1 MRYGPFCPIFL
12 SSILQILEGLHYAF
26 TIPHWSIAFGTK
38 NCAQRKISLQQAGC
52 SSELPISTSSSG
64 NEGRKNFPSLQ
75 YGVHYW
81 NPFSYVLLFSMNWW
95 HNILESC
102 ICLLMIVHDWWQD
115 IVNFDTFKGL
125 LTEEEQSQLM
135 KFVSSVDLASI
146 PDRWVLLILWS
157 VTVFGHSTP

>member
-12 SSILQILEGLHYAF
+12 FSILLILEGLHYAF

-64 NEGRKNFPSLQ
+64 NEGRKIFPSLQ
-75 YGVHYW
+75 YG
-81 NPFSYVLLFSMNWW
+81 YVLLFSMNWW

-102 ICLLMIVHDWWQD
+102 TILESCICLLMIVYDWWQD
-115 IVNFDTFKGL
+115 IVNFDTFMGL

-157 VTVFGHSTP
+157 VTVFCHSMP